1 MNESRDPNQETGF
14 EPIPNFFGSK
24 DNLIDSKKSSETENQ
39 ILWFSEK
46 LFFVNKRLFRSKAGL
61 FENSVVGFFDDFC
74 SRFFK

>member
-39 ILWFSEK
+39 IFWFSEK
-46 LFFVNKRLFRSKAGL
+46 LFL
-61 FENSVVGFFDDFC
+61 C
-74 SRFFK
+74 Q